1 MHNHSI
7 MTALDKIKLEFANKV
22 LELKAKAVERAK
34 LDEEIKALDKE
45 VQNLSE
51 AIKIHQNVDNDSI
64 KQ

>member
-1 MHNHSI
+1 

-45 VQNLSE
+45 VQNFSE

>member
-1 MHNHSI
+1 